1 MGGEQRR
8 KAMQDAKEKR
18 KVERMGDQWWGRAG
32 RDLEE
37 EMAQGGVTAEDAKR
51 TGVRRQREN
60 GKG

>member
-18 KVERMGDQWWGRAG
+18 KVKRTGDQWWGRAG

-37 EMAQGGVTAEDAKR
+37 EMAQGGMTAEDAKR
-51 TGVRRQREN
+51 HGL
-60 GKG
+60 G